1 MEPKQAVWPIAD
13 LKPHPSNPRTLS
25 RARLEDLKRSLK
37 ADPDFL
43 KVRPIIVNTAPDRRG
58 IVIGGN
64 MRLEAAKALG
74 MTEVPVVEVE
84 ADDATEKRWLLKDNS
99 HHGEWENEMLAEL
112 IMLDASRIEGA
123 IPSDI
128 MDAILNE
135 YGPDTKASEEDQ
147 VEAIAAA
154 EAITKPGDLWQLG
167 DHMLYCGDACD
178 PDSYVKLMGDD
189 KARMIFTDP
198 PYNVD
203 YDNAGHDKIANDHL
217 NAGDWAVFV
226 RAWMARLHERAAGS
240 VYICM
245 STKEWLSVMRAFIET
260 GFHWSDTIMWIK
272 HQFTLGR
279 SDFQRQYEPIMVGRK
294 VKTAPAEP
302 ILYGWPDG
310 IDHAWN
316 GGRDEGNA
324 WFFRRPGTSPTHPTC
339 KPVELVAKAIA
350 LSSNKGEIVLDPFL
364 GGGSTMI
371 ACERLGRR
379 GRFCEI
385 APGYVDAIIARYVG
399 HTKNPHLIRNGESHE
414 WGGAIITLEGVH
426 DSIA

>member
-1 MEPKQAVWPIAD
+1 MEPKQNTWPVGN
-13 LKPHPSNPRTLS
+13 LRVHPSNPRRLT
-25 RARLEDLKRSLK
+25 RARFEDLKRSLK
-37 ADPDFL
+37 ADPEFL
-43 KVRPIIVNTAPDRRG
+43 KVRPIIVNVAEDRRG

-64 MRLEAAKALG
+64 MRLEAAKAIG

-84 ADDATEKRWLLKDNS
+84 ADEATEKRWLLKDNS

-112 IMLDASRIEGA
+112 VILETAKLEGA
-123 IPSDI
+123 LPSDV

-135 YGPDTKASEEDQ
+135 YGPDTKSTEDDQ
-147 VEAIAAA
+147 VEAIANAGEPTTRA
-154 EAITKPGDLWQLG
+154 GDLWQLG
-167 DHMLYCGDACD
+167 EHLLYCGDACD

-189 KARMIFTDP
+189 KARMVWTDP

-203 YDNAGHDKIANDHL
+203 YDKAGHDKIANDHL
-217 NAGDWAVFV
+217 DADAWVSFV
-226 RAWMARLHERAAGS
+226 RAWMTRLHERAAGS

-245 STKEWLSVMRAFIET
+245 STREWPSVMRAFIEA
-260 GFHWSDTIMWIK
+260 GFHWSDTILWIK
-272 HQFTLGR
+272 HKFTLGR
-279 SDFQRQYEPIMVGRK
+279 SDFQRQLEPIMVGRK

-364 GGGSTMI
+364 GGGSALI
-371 ACERLGRR
+371 ACERLGRC

-385 APGYVDAIIARYVG
+385 APGYVDACIARYVG
-399 HTKNPHLIRNGESHE
+399 HTKNYDLTLNGVPHV
-414 WGGAIITLEGVH
+414 WGGGSRGSRNV
-426 DSIA
+426 

>member
-178 PDSYVKLMGDD
+178 PDSYIKLMGDD

-198 PYNVD
+198 PYGLGYGTN
-203 YDNAGHDKIANDHL
+203 GRDKIATTISTL
-217 NAGDWAVFV
+217 AIAVFR
-226 RAWMARLHERAAGS
+226 RADGS
-240 VYICM
+240 A
-245 STKEWLSVMRAFIET
+245 S
-260 GFHWSDTIMWIK
+260 
-272 HQFTLGR
+272 
-279 SDFQRQYEPIMVGRK
+279 
-294 VKTAPAEP
+294 
-302 ILYGWPDG
+302 
-310 IDHAWN
+310 
-316 GGRDEGNA
+316 
-324 WFFRRPGTSPTHPTC
+324 
-339 KPVELVAKAIA
+339 
-350 LSSNKGEIVLDPFL
+350 
-364 GGGSTMI
+364 
-371 ACERLGRR
+371 
-379 GRFCEI
+379 
-385 APGYVDAIIARYVG
+385 
-399 HTKNPHLIRNGESHE
+399 
-414 WGGAIITLEGVH
+414 
-426 DSIA
+426 